1 MLSLY
6 LIDSGDDVAPGS
18 RLRIDGDEAHHM
30 VKVARH
36 SIGDEVSLSDGKGLM
51 ARVVISEISREGVT
65 VLVHEV
71 ENHEPPRIALS
82 VIQALT
88 KSDRAHE
95 CIELL
100 VEAGADEII
109 PWQATRSVGKWQGQ
123 SSREKWSEW
132 IRGAVKQSRRNRI
145 PALGDLISS
154 SADLK
159 LSPEKSILIVF
170 DENSP
175 DRLDVNLKDELNNR
189 EDVDRV
195 FLVIGPEGG
204 ITPEELSSLSNMGG
218 ITLRLGGPVL
228 RSAHAGAIALAGV
241 QSALSIWR

>member
-6 LIDSGDDVAPGS
+6 LIDSGEDVAPGS
-18 RLRIDGDEAHHM
+18 SLRIDGDEAHHM

-65 VLVHEV
+65 V
-71 ENHEPPRIALS
+71 
-82 VIQALT
+82 Q
-88 KSDRAHE
+88 SDRAHE

-123 SSREKWSEW
+123 ASREKWSEW

-159 LSPEKSILIVF
+159 LSSEKSILIVF

-175 DRLDVNLKDELNNR
+175 HRLDVNLKDELNNR
-189 EDVDRV
+189 GDVDRV